1 MRLHFQSVGEG
12 KPLVILHG
20 LFGSADNWRHI
31 ASALSA
37 KRRVI
42 SVDLRNHGRSFHHAR
57 QTYPLM
63 AEDLVNLLDELE
75 LGSVDLLGHSLGGK
89 VAMQFAQSFTERLDK
104 LIVVDMAPRQYTD
117 EHSHIFKALMALELG
132 SFTSRTQINDA
143 LSSTVPD
150 PAVRQFLLL
159 NLQKEHDG
167 FRWRIN
173 LQVLFCSYPGLL
185 QQVVPDDPVEIP
197 ALFISGADSSYVT
210 EADWQQILQF
220 FPQARQVV
228 IDGAGHWVH
237 ADQPDVFLQ
246 QLDRFLADA

>member
-63 AEDLVNLLDELE
+63 AEDLANLLDELE
-75 LGSVDLLGHSLGGK
+75 LGRVDLLGHSLGGK

-104 LIVVDMAPRQYTD
+104 LIVVDMAPREYTD
-117 EHSHIFKALMALELG
+117 EHSHIFKALMALELEN
-132 SFTSRTQINDA
+132 FTSRTQISDA

-173 LQVLFCSYPGLL
+173 LQALFCSYPGLL
-185 QQVVPDDPVEIP
+185 QQVVPDDSVEIP

-237 ADQPDVFLQ
+237 ADQPDIFLQ

>member
-31 ASALSA
+31 ATTLSA

-63 AEDLVNLLDELE
+63 AEDLANLLEE
-75 LGSVDLLGHSLGGK
+75 LGLGRVDLLGHSLGGK
-89 VAMQFAQSFTERLDK
+89 VAIQFAQSFTERLAR
-104 LIVVDMAPRQYTD
+104 LIVVDIAPRQYAD
-117 EHSHIFKALMALELG
+117 EHSHIFKTLMALDLAN
-132 SFTSRTQINDA
+132 FTSRTQISDA
-143 LSSTVPD
+143 LSSTLPD

-159 NLQKEHDG
+159 NLQKENDS

-173 LQVLFCSYPGLL
+173 LHALFCSYPGLL
-185 QQVVPDDPVEIP
+185 QQVVPEHPIDIP
-197 ALFISGADSSYVT
+197 AMFISGADSSYVT
-210 EADWQQILQF
+210 EEDWQHIQQL

-246 QLDRFLADA
+246 QLDRFLTDA